1 MPPPSPPFLLPREAL
16 LASSANPAG
25 LAPLLPL
32 AEQALRN
39 WVPVWSNFLTAAIL
53 EDALEQLGG
62 LSELTLQASG
72 GHSQAERC
80 CLRFERSDT
89 ANSEAAPEWAAL
101 EQAPLLGLEMQGNF
115 LFDPAT
121 PADFRQGLL
130 AAGAAPGELGDL
142 WVRGDRGAQLITT
155 QPLAARLGGQ
165 QIQVRT
171 VAVELE
177 VVPLSGLKPP
187 VRPQPRVLST
197 VEASLRLDAVASAGF
212 GVSRSRM
219 ADWIRQGVVRIN
231 WRVVRSPSRELVEG
245 DRVQL
250 DDRGELTVLKVEATK
265 RERWRLNLN
274 RT

>member
-1 MPPPSPPFLLPREAL
+1 MLPRDAL
-16 LASSANPAG
+16 LASSANPVG

-32 AEQALRN
+32 AEQALRT
-39 WVPVWSNFLTAAIL
+39 WEPVWSDFLTAAIL

-62 LSELTLQASG
+62 LSELKLQVSG
-72 GHSQAERC
+72 GHPQAERC

-89 ANSEAAPEWAAL
+89 ANSGTVHSPAAL
-101 EQAPLLGLEMQGNF
+101 EEIPLTGLEMQGNF

-130 AAGAAPGELGDL
+130 AAGAMPGELGDL
-142 WVRGDRGAQLITT
+142 WVRGDRGAQLITA

-165 QIQVRT
+165 QVQVRT
-171 VAVELE
+171 VAVALE

-187 VRPQPRVLST
+187 VRPRPRALST

-219 ADWIRQGVVRIN
+219 ASWIRQGVVRIN
-231 WRVVRSPSRELVEG
+231 WRVVRTPSRELVEG

-250 DDRGELTVLKVEATK
+250 EDRGELTVLNVEATK